1 MDIVD
6 NILENNEII
15 SNEKCNDYRCGLCD
29 KTFSEE
35 ASLGNHILTIHKTKN
50 GTLKS
55 KTGEPP
61 SLKS

>member
-35 ASLGNHILTIHKTKN
+35 ASLGNHILVNFSNTKRGMN
-50 GTLKS
+50 FHTLCHA
-55 KTGEPP
+55 
-61 SLKS
+61 